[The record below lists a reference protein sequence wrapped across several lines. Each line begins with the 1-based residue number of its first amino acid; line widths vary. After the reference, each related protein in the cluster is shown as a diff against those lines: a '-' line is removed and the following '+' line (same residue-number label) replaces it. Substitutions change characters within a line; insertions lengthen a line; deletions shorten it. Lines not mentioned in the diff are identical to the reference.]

1 MLFCTDYSTDTTNK
15 FILETW
21 RYIYI
26 FKYIFQKIIC
36 QIFQCWILLIFVF
49 LCDQIFQLFHGFFW
63 FFIIFF
69 FLVRTYLFLIK
80 INIFAKIIFTNKKHI
95 WSLFPP
101 EAIAGGLVVASPQ
114 HIHWWKVSISG
125 VILVRIFQHSD
136 WIRTRITPNTDTF
149 YAVIARRI
157 LACAEF

>member
-1 MLFCTDYSTDTTNK
+1 MPCCFVRTIALTQQTNSFWKPEGIFIFLSISSKKLSVKSFNVGYYWFLFFFVIRFSNYFMVSSG
-15 FILETW
+15 F
-21 RYIYI
+21 
-26 FKYIFQKIIC
+26 
-36 QIFQCWILLIFVF
+36 LL
-49 LCDQIFQLFHGFFW
+49 
-63 FFIIFF
+63 FF

-125 VILVRIFQHSD
+125 VILVRIFQHSY
-136 WIRTRITPNTDTF
+136 WIRTRITPNRTLFTQWLPEGF
-149 YAVIARRI
+149 
-157 LACAEF
+157 